1 MEINQKHK
9 RIFNY
14 GLLITLIVFMALFL
28 FLLKDFSRE
37 GITCQAQPFLYG
49 ARRIAA
55 DQENGHMF
63 CSCSIYGEEGLS
75 HYSFNEVEE
84 NPKHI
89 IGNLSI
95 EYNNS
100 I

>member
-1 MEINQKHK
+1 MT
-9 RIFNY
+9 
-14 GLLITLIVFMALFL
+14 LLLFM
-28 FLLKDFSRE
+28 LKDFSRN

-49 ARRIAA
+49 ARRIAT

-63 CSCSIYGEEGLS
+63 CSCSIYGEKGSS

-84 NPKHI
+84 NPEYI

-95 EYNNS
+95 ESNNS